1 MSFARLVLVVMAKD
15 LRAEL
20 RTKEA
25 LNASLAF
32 AVVILVLLSFVV

>member
-1 MSFARLVLVVMAKD
+1 MGYAGKVATIFAKD

-25 LNASLAF
+25 VNASLSF
-32 AVVILVLLSFVV
+32 ALWPSLTPCVS